1 MKIITS
7 LAPGD
12 LPTQQAAVASWRKAA
27 FEVVSVN
34 SASEIAK
41 LKPSF
46 PNVLFDPSPDAP
58 PRIRDLFK
66 TVKPNELVG
75 IVNSDILLMITAQEL
90 FGLDDVLLFGAR
102 TDVND
107 FSRLE
112 GQTFISGFDYF
123 FFYGRHAPKLND
135 PVFRIGRP
143 AWDYY
148 LPCTLMQSIK
158 GVRMVTPVAYHK
170 KHAKRWN
177 QAQHTD
183 FCRHLLK
190 VLKVSSTN
198 TVWRKLQSVFP
209 IVREELHM
217 VRVRV
222 RGGK

>member
-12 LPTQQAAVASWRKAA
+12 VQTQQAAIASWRRAG
-27 FEVVSVN
+27 FEVVAVN
-34 SASEIAK
+34 GAAEIAALRPIFK
-41 LKPSF
+41 D
-46 PNVLFDPSPDAP
+46 VIFDQAPDAP
-58 PRIRDLFK
+58 PLIKDLFR

-75 IVNSDILLMITAQEL
+75 VVNSDVLLTIGKQDLM
-90 FGLDDVLLFGAR
+90 GLDDVLLFGAR

-123 FFYGRHAPKLND
+123 FFYGRHASKLND
-135 PVFRIGRP
+135 PIFRIGRP

-148 LPCTLMQSIK
+148 LPCVLMRHIK

-177 QAQHTD
+177 KAHHGN
-183 FCRHLLK
+183 FCGHLLQ
-190 VLKVSSTN
+190 VLGVPSTN
-198 TVWRKLQSVFP
+198 VVWRKLQSVFP

-217 VRVRV
+217 IRS
-222 RGGK
+222 KS